1 MKIYNVNQV
10 KTHLSNILYQVESGD
25 DVVVA
30 RYNQPVARIIP
41 YQDKEIKRQFGSLKD
56 VFTFDDS
63 FFEQLPDSELSAWE
77 IEEK

>member
-10 KTHLSNILYQVESGD
+10 KTHLSKILHQVELGD

-63 FFEQLPDSELSAWE
+63 FFEQLPDSELSAWG